1 MMGMNAYKTLIAKNL
16 AWLIFQK
23 FKTNPHAVAES
34 TKVPQPTI
42 HRILSGESRDPKTAT
57 LQPLATY
64 FGVQVSDLRE
74 KDLSTG
80 HYGPGNTSP
89 GPAIGGK
96 VPVISWVRA
105 GGFAEALD
113 NFQPGEADD
122 WVEVA
127 TPVKQHT
134 FALRVEGDSMEPD
147 FPAGTLLII
156 EPEMAPEPGDFV
168 IAKNG
173 GDATFKQLVK
183 DGPDWYLKPLNP
195 RYPMKQVLEGTHIVG
210 VVRESVRK
218 FR

>member
-1 MMGMNAYKTLIAKNL
+1 MSMRKTLIAKNL
-16 AWLIFQK
+16 EWLIHK
-23 FKTNPHAVAES
+23 HRTNPNALAVA

-42 HRILSGESRDPKTAT
+42 HRILSSESLDPKTAT
-57 LQPLATY
+57 LQPIASY
-64 FGVQVSDLRE
+64 FGVSVADLRE
-74 KDLSTG
+74 KDLEAIS
-80 HYGPGNTSP
+80 HGNVSP
-89 GPAIGGK
+89 GPAMGGK

-105 GGFAEALD
+105 GDFAEAVD
-113 NFQPGEADD
+113 TGEAED
-122 WVEVA
+122 WVEV
-127 TPVKQHT
+127 TVPVRKHT

-147 FPAGTLLII
+147 FPPGTLLIV
-156 EPEMAPEPGDFV
+156 EPEMEPQPNDFV

-183 DGPDWYLKPLNP
+183 DGPDWYLKPLNA